1 MAFEIRWYLM
11 FAAILLAF
19 VGILAYTKDR
29 RYLFYFVTGGIVGFY
44 LDVVSVSQG
53 YYSYDYAFY
62 QYFPML
68 FGVPL
73 TFPMVEGASIA
84 IVIFVYREVVAKV
97 VTKIAGKL
105 AIK

>member
-1 MAFEIRWYLM
+1 MALEIRWYLM

-19 VGILAYTKDR
+19 IGILAHTKDR
-29 RYLFYFVTGGIVGFY
+29 RYLFYFITGGIVGFY
-44 LDVVSVSQG
+44 LDTVSVSQG

-62 QYFPML
+62 QYFPVV

-84 IVIFVYREVVAKV
+84 IVIFVYKELVA
-97 VTKIAGKL
+97 KIAGRL
-105 AIK
+105 AMK

>member
-11 FAAILLAF
+11 FAAILLTFA
-19 VGILAYTKDR
+19 GILAYTKDR
-29 RYLFYFVTGGIVGFY
+29 KYLFYFITGGILGFY
-44 LDVVSVSQG
+44 IDAASVSQG

-84 IVIFVYREVVAKV
+84 IVIFIYKELVA
-97 VTKIAGKL
+97 KIAGKL

>member
-11 FAAILLAF
+11 FAAILLTFA
-19 VGILAYTKDR
+19 GILAYTKDR
-29 RYLFYFVTGGIVGFY
+29 RYLFYFITGGIAGFY
-44 LDVVSVSQG
+44 LDAVSVSQG

-62 QYFPML
+62 QYFPIL

-84 IVIFVYREVVAKV
+84 IVIFAYKELVAR
-97 VTKIAGKL
+97 IAGKL

>member
-11 FAAILLAF
+11 FVAILLMF
-19 VGILAYTKDR
+19 VGILAYTKDK
-29 RYLFYFVTGGIVGFY
+29 RYLFYFITGGIVGFY
-44 LDVVSVSQG
+44 LDTVSVSQG
-53 YYSYDYAFY
+53 YYSYDYSFY

-84 IVIFVYREVVAKV
+84 ITIFIYQNVVSKAVSMVLK
-97 VTKIAGKL
+97 K
-105 AIK
+105 